1 MDGGVRSRNPCRQDL
16 WVPVEADTKV
26 LDDPEYLIPWELWCY
41 YVWGFGIS
49 SMNLNNS
56 SSAQDEV
63 LWTAA
68 SAAKQW
74 SQRFRPAAPQVRTRK
89 ALAGNPGKH
98 LTQAVALPYKQNLYQ
113 HTLTLGF
120 LMLPSPLNLGWR

>member
-1 MDGGVRSRNPCRQDL
+1 MSAGS
-16 WVPVEADTKV
+16 VEADTKV

-49 SMNLNNS
+49 SMKVNNS
-56 SSAQDEV
+56 SSAQDEA
-63 LWTAA
+63 LWKAA

-98 LTQAVALPYKQNLYQ
+98 LTKGLCTSLQREPVPAYFSAWIFNASQSAESWVEVNFQ
-113 HTLTLGF
+113 F
-120 LMLPSPLNLGWR
+120 